1 MVAVKE
7 GSFQRKGAVLKVGV
21 QTMLEHRLLQLQVNR
36 RGKLLSRR
44 PKGHLKL
51 EVILSKKV
59 KRVPK
64 TKPLDQ
70 LTSQRVI
77 WLKTAATRVAAN
89 QRKLV
94 ARERIQKMKANLL
107 MHL

>member
-7 GSFQRKGAVLKVGV
+7 GSFQKRGAVLKVGAP
-21 QTMLEHRLLQLQVNR
+21 TMVAHRLLQVQVNQ

-51 EVILSKKV
+51 AVTLRRKV

-70 LTSQRVI
+70 LTRQRMI
-77 WLKTAATRVAAN
+77 WLKTAAK
-89 QRKLV
+89 QRKLA
-94 ARERIQKMKANLL
+94 ARARI
-107 MHL
+107 